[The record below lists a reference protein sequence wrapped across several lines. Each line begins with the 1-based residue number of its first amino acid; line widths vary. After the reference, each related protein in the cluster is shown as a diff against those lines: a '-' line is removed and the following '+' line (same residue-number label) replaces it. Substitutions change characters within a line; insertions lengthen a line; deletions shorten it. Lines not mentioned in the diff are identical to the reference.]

1 MKKIDLDTVEGN
13 KKRSVKAFNEFIDL
27 LIEEGYELK
36 SEYVKSDIKVIL
48 KPPCGHD
55 EYEVIPKS
63 FKDGGRCPGCSR
75 MKLKEI
81 REKIRL
87 EFVDLLINE
96 KYELKSEYINTKTKV
111 TLKPPC
117 GHGEYKVTPN
127 NFKKG
132 NRCPCCEKNR
142 RQQMVRRSARE
153 MNLKAKEEFMS
164 LVTKEG
170 YELRSEYISSQTKVV
185 LKPSCGHEEYKVI
198 PNNFKKGNRCPE
210 CAREKNGKL
219 QKERSNKSKLEF
231 VEMLEKEGY
240 ELLGEYKG
248 SDKKVSLKCNKDH
261 IYSVRSTDFK
271 GGVRCPE
278 CNTSS
283 HGEELTK
290 KLLKQYNI
298 VFEREKKFNGL
309 TGLGGGNLRF
319 DFYIP
324 EHSVV
329 IEINGEGHYKEY
341 TNKFFNNNIIRHDKI
356 KRDFCKKQGIKLY
369 DIEYLSTVIGKNNA
383 LKHVE
388 ERVLEIIRGIAA

>member
-132 NRCPCCEKNR
+132 NRCP
-142 RQQMVRRSARE
+142 
-153 MNLKAKEEFMS
+153 
-164 LVTKEG
+164 
-170 YELRSEYISSQTKVV
+170 
-185 LKPSCGHEEYKVI
+185 
-198 PNNFKKGNRCPE
+198 E

-271 GGVRCPE
+271 GG
-278 CNTSS
+278 
-283 HGEELTK
+283 
-290 KLLKQYNI
+290 
-298 VFEREKKFNGL
+298 
-309 TGLGGGNLRF
+309 
-319 DFYIP
+319 
-324 EHSVV
+324 
-329 IEINGEGHYKEY
+329 
-341 TNKFFNNNIIRHDKI
+341 
-356 KRDFCKKQGIKLY
+356 
-369 DIEYLSTVIGKNNA
+369 GKMS
-383 LKHVE
+383 
-388 ERVLEIIRGIAA
+388 